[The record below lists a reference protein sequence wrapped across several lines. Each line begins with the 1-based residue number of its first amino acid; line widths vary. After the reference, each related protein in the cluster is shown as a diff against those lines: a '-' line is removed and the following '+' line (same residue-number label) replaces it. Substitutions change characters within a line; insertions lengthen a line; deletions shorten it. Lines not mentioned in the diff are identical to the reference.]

1 MTVCNMQLAQVA
13 VLLAL
18 VTAAAALQRW
28 AEQPAS
34 TFVNPGAAVTLACR
48 IENKKGDCR

>member
-1 MTVCNMQLAQVA
+1 MTVGNMQLAQVA

-34 TFVNPGAAVTLACR
+34 TFVNPGGAVTLACR